1 VEILALAE
9 AAQLDV
15 ETVAGPDQGFIHNGK
30 WPLLFL
36 LFGLIVSFVFVRI
49 NTRLIRKQ
57 VSWWPGNI
65 ESGDVHVHHVVI
77 GFILMTIVGIL
88 EFALQPDGWTQRILA
103 LLFGMGLGVSLDE
116 FALIFHL
123 EDVYWKDQGRKSI
136 DAVVVVMAFILMLL
150 VGLVPLGISEEFNET
165 PWWALVGTIVAH
177 SIFVLI
183 TLLKGKIWWGLL
195 GIFIPV
201 LAWIAAFRL
210 ARPGSP
216 WAHWFYK
223 KRPKKLARAKRRA
236 ERYDRTLGR
245 LQDRIWDLIGG
256 KPGRPQPKAR
266 GLTLEEVVPDD
277 DRSRQDALPLELG
290 HEAGAEQGSGAS
302 D

>member
-1 VEILALAE
+1 MLILAD
-9 AAQLDV
+9 AANMDIQ
-15 ETVAGPDQGFIHNGK
+15 TVAGPDEGFIHNGK

-65 ESGDVHVHHVVI
+65 ETGDVHVHHVVI

-88 EFALQPDGWTQRILA
+88 EFALQPSGWTQRVLG

-136 DAVVVVMAFILMLL
+136 DAVVIVMAFICMLL
-150 VGLVPLGISEEFNET
+150 VGLVPLGISEEFDET
-165 PWWALVGTIVAH
+165 PWWAVVGTIVAH
-177 SIFVLI
+177 SVFVLI

-210 ARPGSP
+210 ARPASP

-223 KRPKKLARAKRRA
+223 KKPKKLARAKRRA

-245 LQDRIWDLIGG
+245 LQDRLWDLIGG
-256 KPGRPQPKAR
+256 KPGRPQPKAG
-266 GLTLEEVVPDD
+266 GLAIDEVLPDD
-277 DRSRQDALPLELG
+277 GPLRADALPVDPDPG
-290 HEAGAEQGSGAS
+290 AGTGRETGAS
-302 D
+302 R